1 MLTVA
6 VEAWIGNAAAA
17 LSGTW
22 GGVTQRAEQSGY
34 SRTSIYQHAR
44 RVVRAVLNEQVG
56 GVSYEAL
63 WADNERLRS
72 ENEALWQAWSE
83 AEEISEATQRE
94 VAATGRAMGL
104 SVAPIVTLLAIVLP
118 RLAVPS
124 RSRVGRWVQHARAQA
139 RRILSVVERACQRW
153 VLTVCV
159 DEIFFHRAPI
169 LMAVD

>member
-1 MLTVA
+1 MLTGA
-6 VEAWIGNAAAA
+6 VEAWIGHAAAA

-44 RVVRAVLNEQVG
+44 RVVRAVRNEQVG

-83 AEEISEATQRE
+83 AEEISEAKQR
-94 VAATGRAMGL
+94 AFASTGSAMGL
-104 SVAPIVTLLAIVLP
+104 SLAQIVTLLAIVLP
-118 RLAVPS
+118 RLSVPS
-124 RSRVGRWVQHARAQA
+124 RSRVGRWVHQAGEQA
-139 RRILSVVERACQRW
+139 RRILSV
-153 VLTVCV
+153 L
-159 DEIFFHRAPI
+159 D
-169 LMAVD
+169 